1 MKICKTAAIVALFI
15 IINIYCCAVWA
26 DKAAE
31 PILSFELE
39 DGTQVL
45 NQDSVMKASLIS
57 QTDNLGNPEF
67 MIEITFDE
75 EGKEA
80 FRKATTEHT
89 GELIRIL
96 VNGVVICA
104 PRIQEPVT
112 EGKCVLTG
120 NFTQSEAEELVRALD
135 PLDAACN
142 DETETEV
149 LLPMKTVLIS
159 EDDAYGS
166 VYDYVDETIGMR
178 EINEHYGYIVP
189 KEETDEDYV
198 IEVKSYTSAIGYY
211 YVNKYTGDVFSA
223 WTNPVT
229 NETDGREY
237 EYTID
242 AQELERLHKL
252 PERSRQKEVSDA
264 VR

>member
-31 PILSFELE
+31 PVLSFELE

-80 FRKATTEHT
+80 FRKATTEHA

-120 NFTQSEAEELVRALD
+120 DFTQSEAEELVR
-135 PLDAACN
+135 
-142 DETETEV
+142 
-149 LLPMKTVLIS
+149 
-159 EDDAYGS
+159 
-166 VYDYVDETIGMR
+166 YVDETIGMR
-178 EINEHYGYIVP
+178 EINKHYGYIVP

-223 WTNPVT
+223 WSNPVT

>member
-1 MKICKTAAIVALFI
+1 MRISRVIISAVFIMIVGACFTAAAQQ
-15 IINIYCCAVWA
+15 
-26 DKAAE
+26 AAM
-31 PILSFELE
+31 PVLSFELE
-39 DGTQVL
+39 DGTQIL
-45 NQDSVMKASLIS
+45 DQDNVIEASLINRP
-57 QTDNLGNPEF
+57 DNLGNLEF

-75 EGKEA
+75 EGKEV
-80 FRKATTEHT
+80 FKKATTGHV
-89 GELIRIL
+89 GEEIRIL
-96 VNGVVICA
+96 VNGETVSAPVV
-104 PRIQEPVT
+104 QEPVT

-120 NFTQSEAEELVRALD
+120 DFTQSEAEELVRALD

-159 EDDAYGS
+159 EDEAYDS